1 MTINSVAAT
10 LIIGIPSV
18 AIALATLWFSRRAH
32 HQQMTAAR
40 VREHA
45 NGITAEADAYTR
57 ARVIDE
63 SAIADLRRQ
72 IDSLR
77 AEVDHGSREL
87 DAARTRMAQAQ
98 AVIDELRT
106 TIAMFRSG
114 GQA

>member
-1 MTINSVAAT
+1 MTIDSVAAT

-32 HQQMTAAR
+32 RQQMTAAR
-40 VREHA
+40 VREYA

-57 ARVIDE
+57 ARTIDE
-63 SAIADLRRQ
+63 SAITELRRQ
-72 IDSLR
+72 TDSLR
-77 AEVDHGSREL
+77 AEVDHVTREL
-87 DAARTRMAQAQ
+87 DAARARIAQAQ

-114 GQA
+114 K